1 MEVLDIDCYVVV
13 ISYGFL
19 NSLIILYKD
28 LVKFLFYEFVFRGN
42 FILLKVKVNKRFFFN
57 GFLFVYIVWREVK
70 NF

>member
-42 FILLKVKVNKRFFFN
+42 FILLKVKVNKRFFF
-57 GFLFVYIVWREVK
+57 F
-70 NF
+70 

>member
-57 GFLFVYIVWREVK
+57 GFLFVYIVWKEVK

>member
-19 NSLIILYKD
+19 NSLNILYKD

-57 GFLFVYIVWREVK
+57 VFLFVYIV
-70 NF
+70 

>member
-57 GFLFVYIVWREVK
+57 GFLFVYIV
-70 NF
+70 

>member
-57 GFLFVYIVWREVK
+57 GFICIYCLK
-70 NF
+70 GG

>member
-19 NSLIILYKD
+19 NSLNILFKD

-57 GFLFVYIVWREVK
+57 GFLFVYIV
-70 NF
+70 

>member
-19 NSLIILYKD
+19 NSLNILYKD